1 MKLGV
6 VIVVLGLLYIFYPS
20 YELLTRP
27 LDDQKWRVGDTYWSL
42 SRCRAGGRAL
52 GGTEWRCRQSNPW
65 HQLFRTGTRYDPDIH
80 ESQRALEVD

>member
-6 VIVVLGLLYIFYPS
+6 VIAILGLLYLFYPS
-20 YELLTRP
+20 YELLTRS
-27 LDDQKWRVGDTYWSL
+27 LDDQKWRAGDTYWSL

-52 GGTEWRCRQSNPW
+52 GDAEWRCRQNNPW

-80 ESQRALEVD
+80 DSQRALELD